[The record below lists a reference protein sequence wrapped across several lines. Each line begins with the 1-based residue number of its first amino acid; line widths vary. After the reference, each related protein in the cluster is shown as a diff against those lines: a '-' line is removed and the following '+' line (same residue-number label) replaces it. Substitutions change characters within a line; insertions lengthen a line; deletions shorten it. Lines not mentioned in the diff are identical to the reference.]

1 MSASQ
6 SLGGPSRCGRVVGP
20 SLDKIIK
27 NAAWRKHS
35 HLVSACKSTLDKLES
50 LSESS
55 GTSPGDTQSPI
66 PGLSSSDADCVL
78 QPLFLALDSAYPK
91 VVEPALECT
100 FKLFSLGLV
109 CGEINRSGIV
119 FNMIDAI
126 CKSGGLGEE
135 AIELGVLRVLLSAVR
150 SPCILIRADCLI
162 QIVRTCYNVYLGGVN
177 GTNQICAKSVLA
189 QIMTIVFTRVEEDSM
204 DVCVKRVSVSELLE
218 FTDKNLNEG
227 NSIHFCQNFINEIME
242 ASEGLPLKP
251 SSISPPLEV
260 QNVHTPS
267 PKTADETG
275 TDKFDSEA
283 GAEGSKIR
291 EDGFLLFKNLCKLSM
306 KFSSQQ
312 HPDDRILLRGK
323 ILSLELL
330 KVVMDTGGS
339 IWRVN
344 ERQLLGVARRLIRD
358 RLPTRSNL
366 RRRQIEVDD
375 PTCPFCRSEEE
386 NASHLFFHC
395 NRISPV
401 WWESWSWV
409 NLLGAFPKHPRHH
422 FLYHIHGALE
432 GKRAS
437 RWKWWWLAL
446 TWTIW
451 KQRNDII
458 FSNGT
463 FNANRLLDDAL
474 FLFLNA
480 IKQYLCLSLLKNS
493 ALSAM
498 AIFQL
503 QCSIFMNLLSKF
515 RSGLKK
521 EIGMFFPMLI
531 LRVLENVLQ
540 PSFLQK
546 MTVLN
551 LLDKISQD
559 PQIIID
565 IFVNYDC
572 DVDAS
577 NIFERGA
584 WLGFLDI
591 GYHKGGLGIKD
602 LIKFNEAL
610 LGKWGW
616 ELANNQNQ
624 PWARIL
630 LSKYGGWKDLISGRN
645 NSIFSHWW
653 KDLKVVFQQQDNNSI
668 SNNLKWRVGCGVKIR
683 TTDFYNQLNWE
694 FVEDRWEWKL
704 NWRRNFFDH
713 EIDMVAAFLAEIEN
727 IHIQQS
733 SRDFLIWKADPSGI
747 YSTKSAYKLLQEA
760 DSDAIED
767 SASKIIW
774 NLKIPPR
781 AIAFSWRL
789 FKNRLP
795 TRANLRRRQNVM
807 LEAIPWVLGIVNG
820 LLKTA
825 LGPPTG
831 STTALSPA
839 QDITFRHESVKCL
852 VSIIKSMGAWMD
864 QQIRIGDLDLAKSP
878 ESSSAA
884 ENHLILNVEEG
895 NASDHELHSDVNSE
909 FSDAATLEQ
918 HRAYKIELQKGISL
932 FNRKPPKGI
941 EFLISNKK
949 IGCSPEQVALFL
961 KNTAGLDETKIGDY
975 LGEREEF
982 SLKVMHAYVD
992 SFNFKGMD
1000 FGEAIR
1006 FFLQGFRLPGEAQ
1019 KIDRI
1024 MEKFAERYCKCNPSS
1039 FSSADTAYVL
1049 AYSVIMLNTDAH
1061 NNMVKDKVVVVMM
1074 TKADFVRNNRG
1085 IDDGKDLPEEYLGA
1099 LYDQIVKNEIKMNA
1113 DSSAPQNKQA
1123 NSFNRLLGLEGI
1135 LNLVNWKQSEEK
1147 AVGANGLLIRHI
1159 QEQFKT
1165 NSRKSESAYHVVTDV
1180 AILRFMVEV
1189 CWGPMLAAFSVTLDQ
1204 SDDRVAT
1211 SQCLQ
1216 GFRHAVH
1223 VTAVMGMQTQRDA
1236 FVTSVAKFT
1245 YLHCAGDMKQ
1255 KNVDAV
1261 KAIISIAIEDGD
1273 HLYEAWE
1280 HILTC
1285 LSRIEHLQLL
1295 GEGAP
1300 SDATFFT
1307 STNLEMEEKALKTLG
1322 FSSFKK
1328 GTLQNPAMVAVV
1340 RGSSYDSTS
1349 IGVNASAILTTEQ
1362 INNFISN
1369 LNLLDQ
1375 IGNFELNH
1383 VFAHSQRLNGEAIV
1397 AFVKALCK
1405 VSISE
1410 LQSPTDP
1417 RNEGNVTCLKGDPLL
1432 ILVDLKKGIVIF
1444 LSVMHYNMN
1453 RIRLVWSRIWNVL
1466 SDFFV
1471 SVGLSEN
1478 LSVAIFAMDSLR
1490 QLAMKFL
1497 EREELANYNFQSE
1510 FLRPF
1515 VIVMQK
1521 SNTTEIRELIVR
1533 CISQM
1538 VLSRVSNVKSGWKSV
1553 FMVFTAAAA
1562 DERKNIVLLAFET
1575 MEKIVRQ
1582 FFPYITETETMTFT
1596 DCVRCLLTFTNSR
1609 FNSDVSL
1616 NAIAFLR
1623 FCAVRLAD
1631 GGLVCN
1637 KSSVDGPSLVVANG
1651 ISDLQAHTD
1660 NGDHVSFWNPLL
1672 SGLSKLTSDPRS
1684 AIRKSSL
1691 EMLFNILKDH
1701 GHLFSHTFWNSI
1713 FCSVI
1718 FPVYNSVSGK
1728 REMNLQ
1734 EVHCPPSS
1742 VSVHTEGST
1751 WDSETYSVAA
1761 ECLIDLFVTFFD
1773 VVRSQLPGVVSV
1785 LTGFIRS
1792 PVQGPASTGVAGL
1805 VRLTGDLGNRLS
1817 AEEWKEIFLCLKDA
1831 AMSTVPGFMKV
1842 LRTMNNIEVP
1852 HISQSSA
1859 DLESSS
1865 DHDLNND
1872 EFDDDNLQTATYV
1885 VSRMKN
1891 HIAMQLLIV
1900 QVATDL
1906 YKKHQQSLCAASIKV
1921 LIELYS
1927 SIALHARA
1935 MNRESILL
1943 RKLQKACSIL
1953 EISGPPMVHFENESF
1968 QNHLNFLQNIRLH
1981 DNFMHDEI
1989 ELDQELVAVCE
2000 TVLDIY
2006 LNCAGSI
2013 STFHKSDT
2021 MPAPHRKLPLSSAKK
2036 EEIAARTSLVIS
2048 ALQGLAGLK
2057 KDSFRRYIPRF
2068 FHLLNT
2074 KVPQIDS
2081 EETKLGSRWQS
2092 TTWPNLSLFTNGD

>member
-6 SLGGPSRCGRVVGP
+6 SLGGPSRCGRVLGP

-35 HLVSACKSTLDKLES
+35 QLVSSCKSTLDKLES
-50 LSESS
+50 ISDSS
-55 GTSPGDTQSPI
+55 NSQCDPKSPLL
-66 PGLSSSDADCVL
+66 GLSSSDAEYVL
-78 QPLFLALDSAYPK
+78 QPLYLALDSAYAK

-100 FKLFSLGLV
+100 FKLLSLGLV
-109 CGEINRSGIV
+109 CGEIDNSQPVV
-119 FNMIDAI
+119 FNIIDAI
-126 CKSGGLGEE
+126 CKSSGLGEE

-150 SPCILIRADCLI
+150 SPCILIRGDSLV

-189 QIMTIVFTRVEEDSM
+189 QIITIVFTRVEEDSM
-204 DVCVKRVSVSELLE
+204 DVSIKKVSVSELLE

-227 NSIHFCQNFINEIME
+227 NSIHFCQNLINEVME
-242 ASEGLPLKP
+242 ATQGLPLKP
-251 SSISPPLEV
+251 SSLEISKPTPPLPPKPLPKEV
-260 QNVHTPS
+260 
-267 PKTADETG
+267 DETS
-275 TDKFDSEA
+275 TDTEPGPD
-283 GAEGSKIR
+283 GSKIR

-330 KVVMDTGGS
+330 KVVMDNGGS
-339 IWRVN
+339 IWRAN
-344 ERQLLGVARRLIRD
+344 ER
-358 RLPTRSNL
+358 
-366 RRRQIEVDD
+366 
-375 PTCPFCRSEEE
+375 
-386 NASHLFFHC
+386 
-395 NRISPV
+395 
-401 WWESWSWV
+401 
-409 NLLGAFPKHPRHH
+409 
-422 FLYHIHGALE
+422 
-432 GKRAS
+432 
-437 RWKWWWLAL
+437 
-446 TWTIW
+446 
-451 KQRNDII
+451 
-458 FSNGT
+458 
-463 FNANRLLDDAL
+463 
-474 FLFLNA
+474 FLNG

-503 QCSIFMNLLSKF
+503 QCSIFMNLLSKY
-515 RSGLKK
+515 RSCLKK

-551 LLDKISQD
+551 LLDKLSQD

-577 NIFERGA
+577 NIFER
-584 WLGFLDI
+584 
-591 GYHKGGLGIKD
+591 
-602 LIKFNEAL
+602 
-610 LGKWGW
+610 
-616 ELANNQNQ
+616 
-624 PWARIL
+624 
-630 LSKYGGWKDLISGRN
+630 
-645 NSIFSHWW
+645 
-653 KDLKVVFQQQDNNSI
+653 
-668 SNNLKWRVGCGVKIR
+668 
-683 TTDFYNQLNWE
+683 
-694 FVEDRWEWKL
+694 
-704 NWRRNFFDH
+704 
-713 EIDMVAAFLAEIEN
+713 
-727 IHIQQS
+727 
-733 SRDFLIWKADPSGI
+733 
-747 YSTKSAYKLLQEA
+747 
-760 DSDAIED
+760 
-767 SASKIIW
+767 
-774 NLKIPPR
+774 
-781 AIAFSWRL
+781 
-789 FKNRLP
+789 
-795 TRANLRRRQNVM
+795 
-807 LEAIPWVLGIVNG
+807 IVNG

-831 STTALSPA
+831 STTSLSPA
-839 QDITFRHESVKCL
+839 QDITFRHESVNCL

-864 QQIRIGDLDLAKSP
+864 QQIRPGDLDLVKSP
-878 ESSSAA
+878 ESTSVGESP
-884 ENHLILNVEEG
+884 LTLNGEDG
-895 NASDHELHSDVNSE
+895 NVSDLELHPDGNSE

-918 HRAYKIELQKGISL
+918 RRLYKAELQKGISL
-932 FNRKPPKGI
+932 FNRKPSKGV

-949 IGCSPEQVALFL
+949 IGSSPEEVALFL
-961 KNTAGLDETKIGDY
+961 KNTGGLDEAKIGDY
-975 LGEREEF
+975 LGEREDF

-1024 MEKFAERYCKCNPSS
+1024 MEKFAERFCKCSPSS

-1061 NNMVKDKVVVVMM
+1061 NNMVKDKM
-1074 TKADFVRNNRG
+1074 TKADFIRNNRG

-1099 LYDQIVKNEIKMNA
+1099 LYDKIVRNEIKMKA
-1113 DSSAPQNKQA
+1113 DSSAPQGKQE
-1123 NSFNRLLGLEGI
+1123 NSFNRLLGLDGI
-1135 LNLVNWKQSEEK
+1135 LNLVNWKQNEEK

-1159 QEQFKT
+1159 QEQFKS

-1211 SQCLQ
+1211 SQSLQ

-1223 VTAVMGMQTQRDA
+1223 ITAVMGMQTQRDA

-1273 HLYEAWE
+1273 HLQEAWE

-1307 STNLEMEEKALKTLG
+1307 SANSETEERTPKTLA

-1328 GTLQNPAMVAVV
+1328 GTLQNPAMMAIV
-1340 RGSSYDSTS
+1340 RGSPYDSTS
-1349 IGVNASAILTTEQ
+1349 VGGKPSTLVTPEQ
-1362 INNFISN
+1362 INSFISN

-1383 VFAHSQRLNGEAIV
+1383 VFAHSQGLNGEAIV

-1417 RNEGNVTCLKGDPLL
+1417 RVFGLTK
-1432 ILVDLKKGIVIF
+1432 IVEIA
-1444 LSVMHYNMN
+1444 HYNMN

-1478 LSVAIFAMDSLR
+1478 LSVAIFAIDSLR

-1497 EREELANYNFQSE
+1497 EREELANYNFQNE

-1521 SNTTEIRELIVR
+1521 SNSTEIRELIVR

-1575 MEKIVRQ
+1575 MEKIVREY
-1582 FFPYITETETMTFT
+1582 FPYITETETTTFT
-1596 DCVRCLLTFTNSR
+1596 DCVGCLLTFTNSR

-1637 KSSVDGPSLVVANG
+1637 KKSSADGSSVILTNG
-1651 ISDLQAHTD
+1651 VSDVQALTD
-1660 NGDHVSFWNPLL
+1660 NDDHVSFWIPLL

-1684 AIRKSSL
+1684 AIKKSSL
-1691 EMLFNILKDH
+1691 EVLFNILKDH
-1701 GHLFSHTFWNSI
+1701 GHLFSRTFWNSI
-1713 FCSVI
+1713 FCSVV
-1718 FPVYNSVSGK
+1718 FPVYNSVCGK
-1728 REMNLQ
+1728 RDMNIS
-1734 EVHCPPSS
+1734 EGHCSSS
-1742 VSVHTEGST
+1742 VSVHTEGGT
-1751 WDSETYSVAA
+1751 WDSETSPVAA

-1773 VVRSQLPGVVSV
+1773 MVRSQLPGVVSV

-1817 AEEWKEIFLCLKDA
+1817 EEEWKEIFLCLKDA
-1831 AMSTVPGFMKV
+1831 ATSTVPGFIKV
-1842 LRTMNNIEVP
+1842 LRTMSNIEVLKF
-1852 HISQSSA
+1852 SQ
-1859 DLESSS
+1859 SS
-1865 DHDLNND
+1865 DHDLTND

-1885 VSRMKN
+1885 VSRTKN
-1891 HIAMQLLIV
+1891 HIAMQLLIL
-1900 QVATDL
+1900 QVTTDL
-1906 YKKHQQSLCAASIKV
+1906 YRKHQQSLSADNIRV

-1927 SIALHARA
+1927 SVALHARQL
-1935 MNRESILL
+1935 NREAILL
-1943 RKLQKACSIL
+1943 KKLQKACSIL
-1953 EISGPPMVHFENESF
+1953 ELSAPPVVHFENEAF
-1968 QNHLNFLQNIRLH
+1968 QNHLNFLQNLH
-1981 DNFMHDEI
+1981 DDHYFVHKEI
-1989 ELDQELVAVCE
+1989 DLEQELVSVCE
-2000 TVLDIY
+2000 NVLDIY
-2006 LNCAGSI
+2006 LNCASSV
-2013 STFHKSDT
+2013 STFHKSDAQ
-2021 MPAPHRKLPLSSAKK
+2021 PVLRRKLPLSSTKK

-2048 ALQGLAGLK
+2048 ALQGLAGLE
-2057 KDSFRRYIPRF
+2057 KDSFRKYVPRF
-2068 FHLLNT
+2068 FQLL
-2074 KVPQIDS
+2074 VDLVRS
-2081 EETKLGSRWQS
+2081 EHTSGEVQLA
-2092 TTWPNLSLFTNGD
+2092 LSNMFRSSVGPIIME

>member
-1 MSASQ
+1 MSGSQ
-6 SLGGPSRCGRVVGP
+6 SLGGGTRCGRVVGP

-35 HLVSACKSTLDKLES
+35 HLVSACKSTLDKLQS
-50 LSESS
+50 LSSS
-55 GTSPGDTQSPI
+55 SDTGDSI
-66 PGLSSSDADCVL
+66 LLGLSSSDAECVL
-78 QPLFLALDSAYPK
+78 QPLCLALDSAYPK
-91 VVEPALECT
+91 VVEPALDCT
-100 FKLFSLGLV
+100 FKLFSLGLLRSA
-109 CGEINRSGIV
+109 EIHVTDTNNNNNNNNNNKDNNNDNSNTV
-119 FNMIDAI
+119 LLNMMIDAI
-126 CKSGGLGEE
+126 CKSAGGLGEE
-135 AIELGVLRVLLSAVR
+135 AIELAVLRVLLSAVR
-150 SPCILIRADCLI
+150 SPFILIRSDSLI
-162 QIVRTCYNVYLGGVN
+162 QIVRTCYNIYLGGVN

-189 QIMTIVFTRVEEDSM
+189 QIITIVFTRVEHDSL
-204 DVCVKRVSVSELLE
+204 DVPLPMVSVTQLLE

-227 NSIHFCQNFINEIME
+227 NSINFCQNFINDVME
-242 ASEGLPLKP
+242 EATTQGVPLKP
-251 SSISPPLEV
+251 PSTLEDDAEREE
-260 QNVHTPS
+260 PS
-267 PKTADETG
+267 DETSSG
-275 TDKFDSEA
+275 SSN
-283 GAEGSKIR
+283 SKIR

-330 KVVMDTGGS
+330 KVVMDNAGS
-339 IWRVN
+339 LWRVN
-344 ERQLLGVARRLIRD
+344 ER
-358 RLPTRSNL
+358 
-366 RRRQIEVDD
+366 
-375 PTCPFCRSEEE
+375 
-386 NASHLFFHC
+386 
-395 NRISPV
+395 
-401 WWESWSWV
+401 
-409 NLLGAFPKHPRHH
+409 
-422 FLYHIHGALE
+422 
-432 GKRAS
+432 
-437 RWKWWWLAL
+437 
-446 TWTIW
+446 
-451 KQRNDII
+451 
-458 FSNGT
+458 
-463 FNANRLLDDAL
+463 
-474 FLFLNA
+474 FLNA

-498 AIFQL
+498 TIFQL

-515 RSGLKK
+515 RSVLKK

-546 MTVLN
+546 MTVLS

-559 PQIIID
+559 PHIIID

-577 NIFERGA
+577 NIFER
-584 WLGFLDI
+584 
-591 GYHKGGLGIKD
+591 
-602 LIKFNEAL
+602 
-610 LGKWGW
+610 
-616 ELANNQNQ
+616 
-624 PWARIL
+624 
-630 LSKYGGWKDLISGRN
+630 
-645 NSIFSHWW
+645 
-653 KDLKVVFQQQDNNSI
+653 
-668 SNNLKWRVGCGVKIR
+668 
-683 TTDFYNQLNWE
+683 
-694 FVEDRWEWKL
+694 
-704 NWRRNFFDH
+704 
-713 EIDMVAAFLAEIEN
+713 
-727 IHIQQS
+727 
-733 SRDFLIWKADPSGI
+733 
-747 YSTKSAYKLLQEA
+747 
-760 DSDAIED
+760 
-767 SASKIIW
+767 
-774 NLKIPPR
+774 
-781 AIAFSWRL
+781 
-789 FKNRLP
+789 
-795 TRANLRRRQNVM
+795 
-807 LEAIPWVLGIVNG
+807 IVNG

-825 LGPPTG
+825 LGPPSG

-864 QQIRIGDLDLAKSP
+864 QQIRIGDLYLAKSS
-878 ESSSAA
+878 ENSSPA
-884 ENHLILNVEEG
+884 ENHLTLNGEEG
-895 NASDHELHSDVNSE
+895 NASDHELHSDVNSD

-918 HRAYKIELQKGISL
+918 RRAYKIELQKGVSL
-932 FNRKPPKGI
+932 FNRKPSKGI

-949 IGCSPEQVALFL
+949 IGSSPEEVALFL
-961 KNTAGLDETKIGDY
+961 KNTARLDETKIGEY

-992 SFNFKGMD
+992 SFNFKGID

-1006 FFLQGFRLPGEAQ
+1006 FFLRGFRLPGEAQ

-1061 NNMVKDKVVVVMM
+1061 NNMVKDKM
-1074 TKADFVRNNRG
+1074 TKADFIRNNRG

-1099 LYDQIVKNEIKMNA
+1099 IYDQIVKNEIKMNA
-1113 DSSAPQNKQA
+1113 DSSAPQSKQA
-1123 NSFNRLLGLEGI
+1123 NSFNRLLGLDGI
-1135 LNLVNWKQSEEK
+1135 LNLVNWKQNEEK

-1159 QEQFKT
+1159 QEQFKS
-1165 NSRKSESAYHVVTDV
+1165 NSGKSESAYHVVTDV

-1204 SDDRVAT
+1204 SDDRLAT
-1211 SQCLQ
+1211 SQCVQ

-1245 YLHCAGDMKQ
+1245 NLHCAADMKQ

-1273 HLYEAWE
+1273 YLHEAWE

-1300 SDATFFT
+1300 SDSTFFT
-1307 STNLEMEEKALKTLG
+1307 SSSIETEEKTPKTLG

-1340 RGSSYDSTS
+1340 RGGSYDSTS
-1349 IGVNASAILTTEQ
+1349 VGVSASALVTPEQ

-1417 RNEGNVTCLKGDPLL
+1417 RVFGLTK
-1432 ILVDLKKGIVIF
+1432 IVEIA
-1444 LSVMHYNMN
+1444 HYNMN

-1497 EREELANYNFQSE
+1497 EREELANYNFQNE

-1521 SNTTEIRELIVR
+1521 SNSTEIRELIVR

-1575 MEKIVRQ
+1575 MEKIVRE

-1637 KSSVDGPSLVVANG
+1637 KKSSVEGSSVIAANG
-1651 ISDLQAHTD
+1651 VSDIQSCTD
-1660 NGDHVSFWNPLL
+1660 KDDHVSFWNPLL

-1691 EMLFNILKDH
+1691 EVLFNILKDH
-1701 GHLFSHTFWNSI
+1701 GHLFSRTFWDSI

-1718 FPVYNSVSGK
+1718 FPVYNSASGK
-1728 REMNLQ
+1728 RDKSLQ
-1734 EVHCPPSS
+1734 EDLSSPSS
-1742 VSVHTEGST
+1742 VSVYHEGIT
-1751 WDSETYSVAA
+1751 WDSETSSVAA

-1773 VVRSQLPGVVSV
+1773 MVRSHLPGVVSV

-1805 VRLTGDLGNRLS
+1805 VRLTGDLGSRLS
-1817 AEEWKEIFLCLKDA
+1817 EEEWKEIFMCLKDA
-1831 AMSTVPGFMKV
+1831 ITSTVPGFMKV

-1852 HISQSSA
+1852 KSSH
-1859 DLESSS
+1859 SS
-1865 DHDLNND
+1865 DHEVTMD
-1872 EFDDDNLQTATYV
+1872 ELDDDNMQTAIYV
-1885 VSRMKN
+1885 VSRTKN
-1891 HIAMQLLIV
+1891 HIAMQLLIL

-1906 YKKHQQSLCAASIKV
+1906 YKMHQQSFSAANIKV

-1927 SIALHARA
+1927 SIALHARQL
-1935 MNRESILL
+1935 NSESILL
-1943 RKLQKACSIL
+1943 KKLQKACSIL
-1953 EISGPPMVHFENESF
+1953 ELSGPPMVHFENESF
-1968 QNHLNFLQNIRLH
+1968 QSHLNFLQNLLVH
-1981 DNFMHDEI
+1981 DRFVYDEI
-1989 ELDQELVAVCE
+1989 EIEPEFVAVCE
-2000 TVLDIY
+2000 NVLDIY
-2006 LNCAGSI
+2006 LNCAGSLYP
-2013 STFHKSDT
+2013 SHKSDT
-2021 MPAPHRKLPLSSAKK
+2021 GPVACRKLPLSSAKK

-2048 ALQGLAGLK
+2048 ALQGLGGLK

-2068 FHLLNT
+2068 FHLL
-2074 KVPQIDS
+2074 VDLVRS
-2081 EETKLGSRWQS
+2081 EHTSGEVQLA
-2092 TTWPNLSLFTNGD
+2092 LSDMFRSSIGPILME

>member
-6 SLGGPSRCGRVVGP
+6 SLGGPSRCGRVLGP

-35 HLVSACKSTLDKLES
+35 HIVSSCKSSLDKLES
-50 LSESS
+50 LSEFETFS
-55 GTSPGDTQSPI
+55 GNTQSPLS
-66 PGLSSSDADCVL
+66 GLSSSDAEYVL

-109 CGEINRSGIV
+109 CGEIDRPNNSTTSKSDII
-119 FNMIDAI
+119 FNIIDAI

-135 AIELGVLRVLLSAVR
+135 AIELAVLKVLLSAVR
-150 SPCILIRADCLI
+150 SPCVLIRADCLI

-189 QIMTIVFTRVEEDSM
+189 QIMTIIFARVEEDSM
-204 DVCVKRVSVSELLE
+204 AVFVKRVSVGELLE

-227 NSIHFCQNFINEIME
+227 NSIHFCQNFINEVME
-242 ASEGLPLKP
+242 ASEGVPFKP
-251 SSISPPLEV
+251 SPVSPVSKAAE
-260 QNVHTPS
+260 
-267 PKTADETG
+267 ETG
-275 TDKFDSEA
+275 TDNFDDEA
-283 GAEGSKIR
+283 RADGSKIR
-291 EDGFLLFKNLCKLSM
+291 EDGFLLFRNLCKLSM

-330 KVVMDTGGS
+330 KVVMDDGGS
-339 IWRVN
+339 VWRVN
-344 ERQLLGVARRLIRD
+344 ER
-358 RLPTRSNL
+358 
-366 RRRQIEVDD
+366 
-375 PTCPFCRSEEE
+375 
-386 NASHLFFHC
+386 
-395 NRISPV
+395 
-401 WWESWSWV
+401 
-409 NLLGAFPKHPRHH
+409 
-422 FLYHIHGALE
+422 
-432 GKRAS
+432 
-437 RWKWWWLAL
+437 
-446 TWTIW
+446 
-451 KQRNDII
+451 
-458 FSNGT
+458 
-463 FNANRLLDDAL
+463 
-474 FLFLNA
+474 FLNA

-503 QCSIFMNLLSKF
+503 QCSIFVNLLSKF

-577 NIFERGA
+577 NIFER
-584 WLGFLDI
+584 
-591 GYHKGGLGIKD
+591 
-602 LIKFNEAL
+602 
-610 LGKWGW
+610 
-616 ELANNQNQ
+616 
-624 PWARIL
+624 
-630 LSKYGGWKDLISGRN
+630 
-645 NSIFSHWW
+645 
-653 KDLKVVFQQQDNNSI
+653 
-668 SNNLKWRVGCGVKIR
+668 
-683 TTDFYNQLNWE
+683 
-694 FVEDRWEWKL
+694 
-704 NWRRNFFDH
+704 
-713 EIDMVAAFLAEIEN
+713 
-727 IHIQQS
+727 
-733 SRDFLIWKADPSGI
+733 
-747 YSTKSAYKLLQEA
+747 
-760 DSDAIED
+760 
-767 SASKIIW
+767 
-774 NLKIPPR
+774 
-781 AIAFSWRL
+781 
-789 FKNRLP
+789 
-795 TRANLRRRQNVM
+795 
-807 LEAIPWVLGIVNG
+807 IVNG

-852 VSIIKSMGAWMD
+852 VSIIKSMGAWMN
-864 QQIRIGDLDLAKSP
+864 QQIRIGDLYLAKIP
-878 ESSSAA
+878 ESSTTA
-884 ENHLILNVEEG
+884 ESNLTPNAEEG
-895 NASDHELHSDVNSE
+895 NASDLELHPDGNSDL
-909 FSDAATLEQ
+909 SDAATLEQ
-918 HRAYKIELQKGISL
+918 RRAYKIELQKGISI
-932 FNRKPPKGI
+932 FNRKPSKGI
-941 EFLISNKK
+941 EFLISIKK
-949 IGCSPEQVALFL
+949 IGSSPEEVARFL
-961 KNTAGLDETKIGDY
+961 KNPGGLDETKIGDY

-1061 NNMVKDKVVVVMM
+1061 NSMVKDKM
-1074 TKADFVRNNRG
+1074 TKADFIRNNRG
-1085 IDDGKDLPEEYLGA
+1085 IDDGKDLAEEYLGA
-1099 LYDQIVKNEIKMNA
+1099 LYDQIIKNEIKMNA
-1113 DSSAPQNKQA
+1113 DSSAPQSKQA
-1123 NSFNRLLGLEGI
+1123 NSFNILLGLDGI
-1135 LNLVNWKQSEEK
+1135 LNLVNWKQNEEK
-1147 AVGANGLLIRHI
+1147 AVGANGRLIRHI
-1159 QEQFKT
+1159 QEQFKS

-1307 STNLEMEEKALKTLG
+1307 SSNSETEEKAPKTLS

-1328 GTLQNPAMVAVV
+1328 GALQNPAMVAVV

-1349 IGVNASAILTTEQ
+1349 IGVNASALVTPEQ

-1369 LNLLDQ
+1369 LNILDQ

-1417 RNEGNVTCLKGDPLL
+1417 RVFGLTK
-1432 ILVDLKKGIVIF
+1432 IVEIA
-1444 LSVMHYNMN
+1444 HYNMN
-1453 RIRLVWSRIWNVL
+1453 RIRLVWSRMWSVL

-1497 EREELANYNFQSE
+1497 EREELANYNFQNE

-1521 SNTTEIRELIVR
+1521 SNCTEIRELIVR

-1575 MEKIVRQ
+1575 MEKIVRE
-1582 FFPYITETETMTFT
+1582 FFPYITETETTTFT

-1609 FNSDVSL
+1609 FNSDVSF

-1631 GGLVCN
+1631 DGLVCN
-1637 KSSVDGPSLVVANG
+1637 KKSNVDGSSVVVAND
-1651 ISDLQAHTD
+1651 ISDLNADTD
-1660 NGDHVSFWNPLL
+1660 IDDHVSFWNPLL

-1684 AIRKSSL
+1684 AIRRSSL
-1691 EMLFNILKDH
+1691 EVLFNILKDH
-1701 GHLFSHTFWNSI
+1701 GHLFSRTFWNSI

-1734 EVHCPPSS
+1734 EGHDSPSS

-1773 VVRSQLPGVVSV
+1773 MVRSQLPGVVSV

-1805 VRLTGDLGNRLS
+1805 VRLTDDLGNRLS
-1817 AEEWKEIFLCLKDA
+1817 EEEWKEIFLGLKDA
-1831 AMSTVPGFMKV
+1831 ATSTVPGFMKV
-1842 LRTMNNIEVP
+1842 LKTMSNIEVP
-1852 HISQSSA
+1852 NNPHSSA

-1865 DHDLNND
+1865 DHDLTNE

-1885 VSRMKN
+1885 VSRTKS

-1906 YKKHQQSLCAASIKV
+1906 YKKHQQCLSAASIKA

-1927 SIALHARA
+1927 SIALHARQ
-1935 MNRESILL
+1935 MNSESILL
-1943 RKLQKACSIL
+1943 KKLQKACSIL
-1953 EISGPPMVHFENESF
+1953 ELSGPPMVHFENESF
-1968 QNHLNFLQNIRLH
+1968 QNLLNFLQNLSLYNH
-1981 DNFMHDEI
+1981 FVHDEI
-1989 ELDQELVAVCE
+1989 DLEQELVVVCE
-2000 TVLDIY
+2000 NVLDIY

-2013 STFHKSDT
+2013 SAFHHKSDAQ
-2021 MPAPHRKLPLSSAKK
+2021 PVPHRKLPLSSAKK

-2057 KDSFRRYIPRF
+2057 KDSFRRHIPRF
-2068 FHLLNT
+2068 FHLLVDLVRSEHTSGEVQLALSNIFRSS
-2074 KVPQIDS
+2074 VGQIIMD
-2081 EETKLGSRWQS
+2081 
-2092 TTWPNLSLFTNGD
+2092 

>member
-1 MSASQ
+1 M
-6 SLGGPSRCGRVVGP
+6 LG
-20 SLDKIIK
+20 
-27 NAAWRKHS
+27 
-35 HLVSACKSTLDKLES
+35 VSSTLE
-50 LSESS
+50 
-55 GTSPGDTQSPI
+55 Q
-66 PGLSSSDADCVL
+66 
-78 QPLFLALDSAYPK
+78 
-91 VVEPALECT
+91 
-100 FKLFSLGLV
+100 
-109 CGEINRSGIV
+109 
-119 FNMIDAI
+119 
-126 CKSGGLGEE
+126 
-135 AIELGVLRVLLSAVR
+135 
-150 SPCILIRADCLI
+150 IR
-162 QIVRTCYNVYLGGVN
+162 
-177 GTNQICAKSVLA
+177 
-189 QIMTIVFTRVEEDSM
+189 
-204 DVCVKRVSVSELLE
+204 
-218 FTDKNLNEG
+218 
-227 NSIHFCQNFINEIME
+227 
-242 ASEGLPLKP
+242 
-251 SSISPPLEV
+251 
-260 QNVHTPS
+260 
-267 PKTADETG
+267 
-275 TDKFDSEA
+275 
-283 GAEGSKIR
+283 
-291 EDGFLLFKNLCKLSM
+291 
-306 KFSSQQ
+306 
-312 HPDDRILLRGK
+312 
-323 ILSLELL
+323 
-330 KVVMDTGGS
+330 
-339 IWRVN
+339 
-344 ERQLLGVARRLIRD
+344 
-358 RLPTRSNL
+358 
-366 RRRQIEVDD
+366 
-375 PTCPFCRSEEE
+375 
-386 NASHLFFHC
+386 
-395 NRISPV
+395 
-401 WWESWSWV
+401 
-409 NLLGAFPKHPRHH
+409 
-422 FLYHIHGALE
+422 
-432 GKRAS
+432 
-437 RWKWWWLAL
+437 
-446 TWTIW
+446 
-451 KQRNDII
+451 
-458 FSNGT
+458 
-463 FNANRLLDDAL
+463 
-474 FLFLNA
+474 FLNA

-577 NIFERGA
+577 NIFER
-584 WLGFLDI
+584 
-591 GYHKGGLGIKD
+591 
-602 LIKFNEAL
+602 
-610 LGKWGW
+610 
-616 ELANNQNQ
+616 
-624 PWARIL
+624 
-630 LSKYGGWKDLISGRN
+630 
-645 NSIFSHWW
+645 
-653 KDLKVVFQQQDNNSI
+653 
-668 SNNLKWRVGCGVKIR
+668 
-683 TTDFYNQLNWE
+683 
-694 FVEDRWEWKL
+694 
-704 NWRRNFFDH
+704 
-713 EIDMVAAFLAEIEN
+713 
-727 IHIQQS
+727 
-733 SRDFLIWKADPSGI
+733 
-747 YSTKSAYKLLQEA
+747 
-760 DSDAIED
+760 
-767 SASKIIW
+767 
-774 NLKIPPR
+774 
-781 AIAFSWRL
+781 
-789 FKNRLP
+789 
-795 TRANLRRRQNVM
+795 
-807 LEAIPWVLGIVNG
+807 IVNG

-918 HRAYKIELQKGISL
+918 RRAYKIELQKGISL

-1061 NNMVKDKVVVVMM
+1061 NNMVKDKM

-1123 NSFNRLLGLEGI
+1123 NSFNRLLGLE
-1135 LNLVNWKQSEEK
+1135 
-1147 AVGANGLLIRHI
+1147 VGHMNDCLEYSGG
-1159 QEQFKT
+1159 
-1165 NSRKSESAYHVVTDV
+1165 SVYHVVTDV

-1417 RNEGNVTCLKGDPLL
+1417 RVFGLTK
-1432 ILVDLKKGIVIF
+1432 IVEIA
-1444 LSVMHYNMN
+1444 HYNMN

-1943 RKLQKACSIL
+1943 RKLQKTCSIL

-2068 FHLLNT
+2068 FHLLVDLVRSEHTSGEVQHALSNMFRSS
-2074 KVPQIDS
+2074 VGQIIMD
-2081 EETKLGSRWQS
+2081 
-2092 TTWPNLSLFTNGD
+2092 

>member
-35 HLVSACKSTLDKLES
+35 QLVSSCKSILDKLES
-50 LSESS
+50 LSDSDSS
-55 GTSPGDTQSPI
+55 SGDTQSPV
-66 PGLSSSDADCVL
+66 PGLSSSDADSVL

-100 FKLFSLGLV
+100 FKLFSLGLIR
-109 CGEINRSGIV
+109 GEINRPANSNASQSDVV

-135 AIELGVLRVLLSAVR
+135 AVELWVLRVLLSAVR
-150 SPCILIRADCLI
+150 SPSILIRADSLI

-189 QIMTIVFTRVEEDSM
+189 QIMIIVFTRVEEDSM
-204 DVCVKRVSVSELLE
+204 DVFLRKVPVSELLE

-242 ASEGLPLKP
+242 ASEGPPIKP
-251 SSISPPLEV
+251 SSISLPVEV
-260 QNVHTPS
+260 QKVRIPL
-267 PKTADETG
+267 PKAADETG
-275 TDKFDSEA
+275 TDKSDNEA
-283 GAEGSKIR
+283 GADGSKIR

-339 IWRVN
+339 VWRVN
-344 ERQLLGVARRLIRD
+344 ER
-358 RLPTRSNL
+358 
-366 RRRQIEVDD
+366 
-375 PTCPFCRSEEE
+375 
-386 NASHLFFHC
+386 
-395 NRISPV
+395 
-401 WWESWSWV
+401 
-409 NLLGAFPKHPRHH
+409 
-422 FLYHIHGALE
+422 
-432 GKRAS
+432 
-437 RWKWWWLAL
+437 
-446 TWTIW
+446 
-451 KQRNDII
+451 
-458 FSNGT
+458 
-463 FNANRLLDDAL
+463 
-474 FLFLNA
+474 FLNA

-503 QCSIFMNLLSKF
+503 QCSIFMNLLTKF

-577 NIFERGA
+577 NIFER
-584 WLGFLDI
+584 
-591 GYHKGGLGIKD
+591 
-602 LIKFNEAL
+602 
-610 LGKWGW
+610 
-616 ELANNQNQ
+616 
-624 PWARIL
+624 
-630 LSKYGGWKDLISGRN
+630 
-645 NSIFSHWW
+645 
-653 KDLKVVFQQQDNNSI
+653 
-668 SNNLKWRVGCGVKIR
+668 
-683 TTDFYNQLNWE
+683 
-694 FVEDRWEWKL
+694 
-704 NWRRNFFDH
+704 
-713 EIDMVAAFLAEIEN
+713 
-727 IHIQQS
+727 
-733 SRDFLIWKADPSGI
+733 
-747 YSTKSAYKLLQEA
+747 
-760 DSDAIED
+760 
-767 SASKIIW
+767 
-774 NLKIPPR
+774 
-781 AIAFSWRL
+781 
-789 FKNRLP
+789 
-795 TRANLRRRQNVM
+795 
-807 LEAIPWVLGIVNG
+807 IVNG

-864 QQIRIGDLDLAKSP
+864 QQIRIGDFDVVKSP
-878 ESSSAA
+878 ESSSTA
-884 ENHLILNVEEG
+884 ETYLMSNVEEG
-895 NASDHELHSDVNSE
+895 NASDHELHPDVNSE

-918 HRAYKIELQKGISL
+918 RRAYKIELQRGISL

-949 IGCSPEQVALFL
+949 VGSSPEQVALFL

-982 SLKVMHAYVD
+982 CLKVMHAYVD
-992 SFNFKGMD
+992 SFNFKEMD

-1039 FSSADTAYVL
+1039 FSSADTAYIL

-1061 NNMVKDKVVVVMM
+1061 NNMVKDKM

-1085 IDDGKDLPEEYLGA
+1085 IDDGKDLAEEYLGA

-1113 DSSAPQNKQA
+1113 DSSAPQDKQA

-1159 QEQFKT
+1159 QEQFKSS
-1165 NSRKSESAYHVVTDV
+1165 SRKSESAYHVVTDV

-1189 CWGPMLAAFSVTLDQ
+1189 CWGPMLAAFSVTIDQ
-1204 SDDRVAT
+1204 SDDRVTT

-1273 HLYEAWE
+1273 HLFEAWE

-1300 SDATFFT
+1300 SDATFFNSSNYET
-1307 STNLEMEEKALKTLG
+1307 DEKAPKTLG
-1322 FSSFKK
+1322 FSPFKK

-1417 RNEGNVTCLKGDPLL
+1417 RVFGLTK
-1432 ILVDLKKGIVIF
+1432 IVEIA
-1444 LSVMHYNMN
+1444 HYNMN

-1497 EREELANYNFQSE
+1497 EREELANYNFQNE

-1575 MEKIVRQ
+1575 MEKIVRE

-1631 GGLVCN
+1631 GGLVYN
-1637 KSSVDGPSLVVANG
+1637 KKSSVDVPSVIAQG
-1651 ISDLQAHTD
+1651 HTD
-1660 NGDHVSFWNPLL
+1660 NDDHVSFWNPLL

-1691 EMLFNILKDH
+1691 EVLFNILKDH

-1728 REMNLQ
+1728 REVNVQ
-1734 EVHCPPSS
+1734 EDQSSPSS
-1742 VSVHTEGST
+1742 VSVHTEGSS
-1751 WDSETYSVAA
+1751 WDSEAYSVAA
-1761 ECLIDLFVTFFD
+1761 EGLIDIFVTFFD
-1773 VVRSQLPGVVSV
+1773 EVRSQLPGVVLV
-1785 LTGFIRS
+1785 LTGFIKS

-1805 VRLTGDLGNRLS
+1805 VRLTDDLGNRLS

-1831 AMSTVPGFMKV
+1831 AMSTVQGFMKV

-1852 HISQSSA
+1852 HFSQPST

-1865 DHDLNND
+1865 DHDLTND

-1885 VSRMKN
+1885 VSRTKS
-1891 HIAMQLLIV
+1891 HIAMQLLIA
-1900 QVATDL
+1900 QVTTDM
-1906 YKKHQQSLCAASIKV
+1906 YKKHQKLLSAASIKV

-1927 SIALHARA
+1927 SMALHAREV
-1935 MNRESILL
+1935 NRESILL
-1943 RKLQKACSIL
+1943 KKLQKACSIL

-1968 QNHLNFLQNIRLH
+1968 QNHLNFLQNLH
-1981 DNFMHDEI
+1981 LRNHFEHDEI
-1989 ELDQELVAVCE
+1989 DLEQELVAVCE
-2000 TVLDIY
+2000 NVLDIY
-2006 LNCAGSI
+2006 LNCSGSV
-2013 STFHKSDT
+2013 STLHKHDT
-2021 MPAPHRKLPLSSAKK
+2021 LLAPHRKLPVSSAKK

-2048 ALQGLAGLK
+2048 ALQGLTGLK
-2057 KDSFRRYIPRF
+2057 KDSFRRYIPQF
-2068 FHLLNT
+2068 FHLLVDLVRSEHTSGEVQHALSNIFRSA
-2074 KVPQIDS
+2074 VGQIIMD
-2081 EETKLGSRWQS
+2081 
-2092 TTWPNLSLFTNGD
+2092 